1 MIVWLNGTFGAGKT
15 TTATEL
21 LAALPGA
28 RVFDS
33 EWVGFMLRHVLGPA
47 DDFQDWPP
55 WRGLVVET
63 AAQVHAHVG
72 GTLVV
77 PQTVLVEAYW
87 RELRAGLEK
96 AGLAV
101 HHVLLHADDDTLRR
115 RIETDTVETGARQWR
130 LDHLAPY
137 RAALPWLRA
146 AADTVVDTASS
157 DPPSV
162 AARIAAAIRG

>member
-1 MIVWLNGTFGAGKT
+1 MIVWPNGTFGTGKT

-21 LAALPGA
+21 VAALPGA

-33 EWVGFMLRHVLGPA
+33 EWGGVMLRDVLGPA

-77 PQTVLVEAYW
+77 PQT
-87 RELRAGLEK
+87 
-96 AGLAV
+96 
-101 HHVLLHADDDTLRR
+101 
-115 RIETDTVETGARQWR
+115 
-130 LDHLAPY
+130 PC

-146 AADTVVDTASS
+146 AADTVVDTANS
-157 DPPSV
+157 DPPAV
-162 AARIAAAIRG
+162 AARIAAVVRG